1 MNLELKGIK
10 QKTLALPVKD
20 WAEFAERLLESL
32 HDPSALEIEAMW
44 VEKAEKRYQ
53 AYLQGAVLQDL
64 QLRRFKKLKNSTY
77 KMPMLLACN
86 VNGPLSV
93 ERRK

>member
-1 MNLELKGIK
+1 MNLELKDIK

-44 VEKAEKRYQ
+44 VEKAEKRYCKV
-53 AYLQGAVLQDL
+53 LFLQDL

>member
-1 MNLELKGIK
+1 MNLELKDIK

-53 AYLQGAVLQDL
+53 AYLQGAVSSRSAAETIQEAKE
-64 QLRRFKKLKNSTY
+64 QHI
-77 KMPMLLACN
+77 
-86 VNGPLSV
+86 
-93 ERRK
+93 